1 MFALWKERAH
11 RHPILQDSST
21 HHRSTRMLWHLF
33 WPFTCSDELAGLAF
47 VVDCSSSWNH
57 FVCDCLHD
65 GIEDLRVIFSSPN
78 KALQPTATVP
88 GSWQVD
94 WSYSTVVAVASAL
107 PVAVAEL
114 GR

>member
-1 MFALWKERAH
+1 MTDT
-11 RHPILQDSST
+11 Q
-21 HHRSTRMLWHLF
+21 
-33 WPFTCSDELAGLAF
+33 
-47 VVDCSSSWNH
+47 
-57 FVCDCLHD
+57 
-65 GIEDLRVIFSSPN
+65 PN

-94 WSYSTVVAVASAL
+94 GSYSIVVAVASAL